1 MKRQKMLKLVA
12 LLLIAAMLLPACG
25 SSPSAAPTTEQPSPD
40 SNTQEAAPADNTV
53 YTIRVAIQQASTH
66 SYTLAFEEFKKNIEE
81 KTGGRIQVE
90 LYPDSVL
97 GSETETQELVSTGDI
112 EMAPSTFLTQY
123 DPIFAMLEMPY
134 IFDDFDHVKRFV
146 NSDACT
152 DLKTR
157 LVESKN
163 IRVLTYFGNGFRQ
176 ITNNVKPI
184 NHPEDVAGLSL
195 RTPENQAQIETFKLL
210 GAVVTPLAFTEL
222 YTALQQGVVDGQEN
236 PIQQIYTAKFNEVQ
250 KYMAMTNH
258 MFNPGAICINETFYQ
273 SLPEDLRTILDEC
286 IAEAG
291 EWQMTYV
298 ENSDADNLQA
308 LIDSGMEVTY
318 PDMEEFRAATA
329 PVLDIMYEQY
339 GDDARALVEAINS
352 CKE

>member
-1 MKRQKMLKLVA
+1 M
-12 LLLIAAMLLPACG
+12 
-25 SSPSAAPTTEQPSPD
+25 
-40 SNTQEAAPADNTV
+40 
-53 YTIRVAIQQASTH
+53 
-66 SYTLAFEEFKKNIEE
+66 
-81 KTGGRIQVE
+81 
-90 LYPDSVL
+90 

-123 DPIFAMLEMPY
+123 DPIYSMLEMPY

-146 NSDACT
+146 NSEACT
-152 DLKTR
+152 ALKTR
-157 LVESKN
+157 LVDSKN
-163 IRVLTYFGNGFRQ
+163 IRILTYFGNGFRQ
-176 ITNNVKPI
+176 ITNNVTPI

-210 GAVVTPLAFTEL
+210 KAVVTPLAFTEL
-222 YTALQQGVVDGQEN
+222 YSALQQGVVDGQEN

-273 SLPEDLRTILDEC
+273 SLPEDLRAILDEC
-286 IAEAG
+286 IEAAS

-298 ENSDADNLQA
+298 ENSDSGNLQA

-329 PVLDIMYEQY
+329 PVLEIMYEQY
-339 GDDARALVEAINS
+339 GEDAKALVEAINS